1 MSSVDGMGDGS
12 GRASSIIAELVDR
25 LTAKV
30 QAGEVI
36 DWNEVAQQHPEQVSE
51 LRQLWPA
58 LGVLNDLS
66 QSGVE
71 HLSGLAA
78 PGVFEEVLGTGV
90 LGDFRILRE
99 VGKGGMGIVYEA
111 EQVSLGRRVAL
122 KVLPFAATM
131 DARRLQR
138 FHNEARAAA
147 CLHHTN
153 IVPVYSVGCERSI
166 HFYVMQFIDGQP
178 LSEIIRLL
186 QQAEKKTPMS
196 AAPEPTAVYQ
206 PPSDGAV
213 ATSPTTRLLAEA
225 TPLTSDRR
233 RGRDYYR
240 KVAELGV
247 QAAEALDHAHQLG
260 IVHRDVKPGNL
271 LLDGRG
277 NVWVTDF
284 GLAYMQHGEANLTET
299 GQALGTPR
307 YMSPEQALAKRV
319 PIDHRTDVY
328 SLGVTLYE
336 LLTLQP
342 AFTSEERQ
350 ELLRQI
356 AFEEPAKPRRVERAV
371 PMELETIVLKAME
384 KRPQDRY
391 ATAQE
396 LADDLQRWLFDKPIR
411 ARRPSSVQRVRKWV
425 RRHQAVV
432 WSAVVCSLLVVAV
445 VGASIGWLARDQAA
459 RRSKNETL
467 IVAALQES
475 EERQAERRLPEA
487 LSAAR
492 RAKGL
497 LEGADASEKLRQQV
511 RTRLDDL
518 ELLEKLEQIRLEEGA
533 AGKEGRFDHSRTE
546 NRYRQ
551 RFREARLDVEAL
563 PEEEAAERIRG
574 STVAVEL
581 AAFLDD
587 WAFARAQSKGKDDP
601 GRKSLL
607 RIARLADP
615 DPWRTKVRE
624 ALERRDRQTL
634 GELAA
639 SKEIFQFPPAT
650 LSVLGFWLMGDKE
663 KLRTTEVFLRA
674 AQRHYP
680 NDFWLNQNL
689 FHFYYLIA
697 RPPRLEEALHFAA
710 VAVALRP
717 GSPGARINLGLLQD
731 KLGRVDEAI
740 DELTEALRLKPDDGD
755 AHCNLGIALVKK
767 GRVDEAI
774 EALREAIRLNK
785 DDAEYH
791 ANLGSALKEKG
802 KLDEAIDE
810 CREAIRLKE
819 DVAAFHNN
827 LALHLHKAG
836 QITEAIDEFRE
847 ATRLD
852 KDNPV
857 YHHDLGVLLRANGQ
871 LEQAFQEFEAAIRL
885 KNDYA
890 DAHYALANTFLA
902 KGGLNEAI
910 EEYRTT
916 LRLKPDHKDARCNLG
931 DVLMRQGQLP
941 QAEMEFRAVLQVK
954 ADHPEAHCNL
964 GHALLRQGKFQQAV
978 PEFRSGHTLG
988 SQRPD
993 WRYPSAQW
1001 LRQAEQLAQLDNR
1014 LPAILQGTDRPRDVS
1029 EQLACAKLCGQFRK
1043 HYAASVR
1050 FFSEVFV
1057 EESQL
1062 ADDLNAQHRYNAAC
1076 AAALA
1081 GCGQGADAGKL
1092 DAKECVRLRGQA
1104 LDWLRADLKAYQQVM
1119 EKSASKAGPA
1129 VAQRM
1134 QKWLQDT
1141 DFAGVRGDEALSR
1154 LPEAERKDWQKIWQE
1169 VEQLRQRAAQPP
1181 KTASSSRP

>member
-1 MSSVDGMGDGS
+1 MSSVDGMGEGS

-58 LGVLNDLS
+58 LGVLNELS

-153 IVPVYSVGCERSI
+153 IVPVFFVGCERSI

-196 AAPEPTAVYQ
+196 AAPEQTAVYQ
-206 PPSDGAV
+206 PPSNGAV

-260 IVHRDVKPGNL
+260 IVHRDIKPGNL
-271 LLDGRG
+271 MLDGTG
-277 NVWVTDF
+277 SLWVTDF
-284 GLAYMQHGEANLTET
+284 GLAHMQHGETSLTLS
-299 GQALGTPR
+299 GQTLGTPR

-328 SLGVTLYE
+328 SLGATLYE
-336 LLTLQP
+336 LLTLRP
-342 AFTSEERQ
+342 VFASEERQ

-356 AFEEPAKPRRVERAV
+356 AFEEPAKPRRLERTV
-371 PMELETIVLKAME
+371 PAELETIVLKAME

-432 WSAVVCSLLVVAV
+432 WSAAICSLLVVAV

-459 RRSKNETL
+459 RRSKTETL

-475 EERQAERRLPEA
+475 EQRQAERRLPEA

-551 RFREARLDVEAL
+551 LFREARLDVEAL
-563 PEEEAAERIRG
+563 PEEEAAECIRG

-587 WAFARAQSKGKDDP
+587 WAFARERAKGKDDP

-639 SKEIFQFPPAT
+639 LKEIFQFPPAT

-663 KLRTTEVFLRA
+663 NLRTTEVFLRA
-674 AQRHYP
+674 AQRHHP
-680 NDFWLNQNL
+680 DDFWLNQNL
-689 FHFYYLIA
+689 LHFYYQIA
-697 RPPRLEEALHFAA
+697 RPPRLEEALHYAA

-717 GSPGARINLGLLQD
+717 GSPAAHMNVGVLQF

-740 DELTEALRLKPDDGD
+740 DEQTEALRLKPDYGD

-791 ANLGSALKEKG
+791 ANLASALEEKG
-802 KLDEAIDE
+802 KLNEAIDE
-810 CREAIRLKE
+810 CREAIRLKK
-819 DVAAFHNN
+819 DFAGFHGN
-827 LALHLHKAG
+827 LALLLHKAG
-836 QITEAIDEFRE
+836 RLKEAIDESHE
-847 ATRLD
+847 AIRLD
-852 KDNPV
+852 KEDASLH
-857 YHHDLGVLLRANGQ
+857 YDLGVLLKANGQ
-871 LEQAFQEFEAAIRL
+871 QEGAIAAFQEAIRL
-885 KNDYA
+885 KKDYA
-890 DAHYALANTFLA
+890 EAHYALATMLLEM
-902 KGGLNEAI
+902 GQLDEAI
-910 EEYRTT
+910 DAFRAT
-916 LRLKPDHKDARCNLG
+916 LRVKVDHAEAR
-931 DVLMRQGQLP
+931 
-941 QAEMEFRAVLQVK
+941 
-954 ADHPEAHCNL
+954 CNL
-964 GHALLRQGKFQQAV
+964 GHALLRQGKFPQAV
-978 PEFRSGHTLG
+978 IEFRTGHSLG

-993 WRYPSAQW
+993 WPYPSAQW
-1001 LRQAEQLAQLDNR
+1001 LRQAEQLAQLDGR
-1014 LPAILQGTDRPRDVS
+1014 LPAILAGNDRPRNAGERLEYAGLCQMFHKLYGASARFYREAFS
-1029 EQLACAKLCGQFRK
+1029 ENPQLAT
-1043 HYAASVR
+1043 
-1050 FFSEVFV
+1050 
-1057 EESQL
+1057 
-1062 ADDLNAQHRYNAAC
+1062 DLKAQRRYNAAC
-1076 AAALA
+1076 AAILA
-1081 GCGQGADAGKL
+1081 GCGQGKDTDKL
-1092 DAKECVRLRGQA
+1092 DAIERVRLRQQG
-1104 LDWLRADLKAYQQVM
+1104 LDWLRADLKAYQQVL
-1119 EKSASKAGPA
+1119 EKSAGQAGPEI
-1129 VAQRM
+1129 AQRM
-1134 QKWLQDT
+1134 QHWLQDT
-1141 DFAGVRGDEALSR
+1141 DFAGVRGDGALSH
-1154 LPEAERKDWQKIWQE
+1154 LPEVEREDWHKLWQE
-1169 VEQLRQRAAQPP
+1169 VEQLRLRAAQPP
-1181 KTASSSRP
+1181 KTTSSARP